1 MCKFNHSLAII
12 KESSLKVVQV
22 IFLHITKPCFT
33 RQPNP
38 GRGLFM
44 ETYMNGLSPK
54 GMKSGINHNN

>member
-38 GRGLFM
+38 GRGVIYGNSKIKIYGNLWLIDEHF
-44 ETYMNGLSPK
+44 
-54 GMKSGINHNN
+54 

>member
-1 MCKFNHSLAII
+1 MFLKKCAEFNHSLAII
-12 KESSLKVVQV
+12 KENSLKVAQV

-44 ETYMNGLSPK
+44 EIQK
-54 GMKSGINHNN
+54 